1 MILGIITTI
10 LLLLTFAK
18 FITKRLKF
26 KKADKL
32 FAKSHKITGIML
44 IIVALLHLITSFSLF
59 ETRPLVV
66 YVLGVIALV
75 CMLVVAGSYFF
86 RKSLGTR
93 WIKIHWCGSVVI
105 LVVIALHIFMVI
117 NSLTEY
123 KNAINNISFDD
134 IKISDV
140 SDGQYEGECD
150 AGYIYARVRVTV
162 QLGSITNIEL
172 IEHQNERGTPAEA
185 ITNKMVEE
193 QKVDVDAIS
202 GATNS
207 SKVIKKAVENALLEG
222 IHYAN

>member
-10 LLLLTFAK
+10 LLLLTVAK

-26 KKADKL
+26 KKVENL
-32 FAKSHKITGIML
+32 LSKSHKITGIML
-44 IIVALLHLITSFSLF
+44 IIVAFVHLIISFSLF
-59 ETRPLVV
+59 ETRPLIV
-66 YVLGVIALV
+66 YILGVVALV

-86 RKSLGTR
+86 RKKLGNK
-93 WIKIHWCGSVVI
+93 WIKIHRYGSLII

-117 NSLTEY
+117 NSLAEY
-123 KNAINNISFDD
+123 KSAINNISFDD

-162 QLGSITNIEL
+162 QSGSITNIEL
-172 IEHQNERGTPAEA
+172 IEHQNERGTPAEV
-185 ITNKMVEE
+185 ITNKMIEE

-222 IHYAN
+222 VNHEN